1 MNPTITKMEHLA
13 IIANGFKP
21 STIVV
26 KSPIQAVVGFLDPAL
41 HCNKLTLQCSKCSR
55 LVQTYKNSY
64 ACMPVGNYLNKLEKH
79 AVESNFIKFAVLQP
93 QFTQLRSQT
102 SYTQFTI
109 RSKPWSYFSGTIFQP
124 LPKGTSKY
132 HCVALSFSILHTHLF
147 RMTIL

>member
-64 ACMPVGNYLNKLEKH
+64 SCMPVGNYLNKLEKH

-102 SYTQFTI
+102 SYT
-109 RSKPWSYFSGTIFQP
+109 
-124 LPKGTSKY
+124 
-132 HCVALSFSILHTHLF
+132 
-147 RMTIL
+147 